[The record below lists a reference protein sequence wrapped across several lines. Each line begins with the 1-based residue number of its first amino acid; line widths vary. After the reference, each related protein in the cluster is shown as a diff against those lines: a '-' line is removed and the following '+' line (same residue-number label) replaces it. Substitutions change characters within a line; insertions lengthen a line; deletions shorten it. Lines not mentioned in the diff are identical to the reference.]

1 MRRERLLRSTAL
13 AGSLVLTAVAV
24 PASVAAAAP
33 AQSRGRTADPQ
44 DAALAFDSG
53 AYTTL
58 TVTVDGRP
66 VDVRWYKEVCYVANP
81 VAAAAQ
87 QPGGPG
93 GGTTTIPHTACGYQ
107 SMNVFVPESAF
118 GDQRAPVYLAV
129 NNGGWMAS
137 YIRAS
142 VTAGSSYGSST
153 SNVGAALKAG
163 YVFVDVASRGR
174 GLVGAD
180 GSSPGKAPAAGTP
193 RSPSRS
199 TSTGRSPPTSRSRT
213 STTGS
218 PGTSRTPATSTC
230 SRPWPGSP
238 RPSARPATR

>member
-1 MRRERLLRSTAL
+1 MRRLTASHGRDALAHSTSVRAERPVRRERLLRSTAL

-24 PASVAAAAP
+24 PASVAAVAP
-33 AQSRGRTADPQ
+33 AQSRGRAADPQ
-44 DAALAFDSG
+44 GAALAFDSG

-129 NNGGWMAS
+129 NNDGWMAS

-142 VTAGSSYGSST
+142 VTAVSS
-153 SNVGAALKAG
+153 
-163 YVFVDVASRGR
+163 
-174 GLVGAD
+174 
-180 GSSPGKAPAAGTP
+180 
-193 RSPSRS
+193 
-199 TSTGRSPPTSRSRT
+199 
-213 STTGS
+213 
-218 PGTSRTPATSTC
+218 
-230 SRPWPGSP
+230 
-238 RPSARPATR
+238 